1 MAIAVQ
7 QLEERVAELRRAVKL
22 SAALGVLRGIILRA
36 ETKPIPLVKSA
47 IHPLEFDLD

>member
-1 MAIAVQ
+1 MPIAVQ
-7 QLEERVAELRRAVKL
+7 QLEERVAELRRAV
-22 SAALGVLRGIILRA
+22 SSRLRWVHFGGIILRA